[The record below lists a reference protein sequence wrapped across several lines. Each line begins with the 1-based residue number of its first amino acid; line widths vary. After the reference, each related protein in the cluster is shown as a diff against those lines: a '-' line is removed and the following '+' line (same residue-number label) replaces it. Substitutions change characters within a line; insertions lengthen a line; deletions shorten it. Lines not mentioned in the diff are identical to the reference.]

1 MKKVIVSVS
10 FLLGLSVLFSSCEKS
25 GTENGKDDEGESDAP
40 GAVDL
45 GLSVK
50 WASCNLGAS
59 KPEEFGDYF
68 AWGEVSPKST
78 DKYNFKYY
86 RFSGE
91 GKLWTGGRDM
101 CTLTKYN
108 TKSEYGVVDNKT
120 QLDLEDDAAHVILG
134 GKWRMPTKDEWE
146 ELYNNCTLSFRK
158 SDKCLILTSKIN
170 GNSIIFPEAGEYSPN
185 WKIYNGTSTFD
196 DCETGDYWSSSLCAD
211 DPYNA
216 WCLGWEDHEDFYF
229 DAYYYR
235 CAGSPIRPVMGK

>member
-1 MKKVIVSVS
+1 MIKIIFAVSL
-10 FLLGLSVLFSSCEKS
+10 LLGLSVLFSSCEKS
-25 GTENGKDDEGESDAP
+25 GTESGKDDNGGSNAS

-45 GLSVK
+45 GHSVK

-91 GKLWTGGRDM
+91 DMLWTGGRDM

-108 TKSEYGVVDNKT
+108 TKSENGVVDNKT